1 MAVKNKTLRIV
12 MLKIFFLCISVIFF
26 ASIGF
31 AQDVNSPAP
40 DFTAK
45 DLNGNSIKLSD
56 LKGKVII
63 LDFWASWC
71 IPCKKSMPYLIEL
84 YDSRRADSLIVL
96 GINVDTQLDKIRE
109 FQSAINAEITF
120 PVFFDN
126 EAKIPPFYNVESMPT
141 TIVINKEGIIKYKEA
156 GFNTDLKD
164 KLDKTVKDLL
174 AK

>member
-1 MAVKNKTLRIV
+1 
-12 MLKIFFLCISVIFF
+12 MLKIFFVCIFVFSFI
-26 ASIGF
+26 SIGYT
-31 AQDVNSPAP
+31 QDVNSPAP

-56 LKGKVII
+56 LKGKVIV

-84 YDSRRADSLIVL
+84 YDSHQADSLIVL
-96 GINVDTQLDKIRE
+96 GINVDTQLDKIKE
-109 FQSAINAEITF
+109 FQSAINTEITF
-120 PVFFDN
+120 PVIFDN
-126 EAKIPPFYNVESMPT
+126 DAKIPPIYNVEAMPT
-141 TIVINKEGIIKYKEA
+141 TIVINKEGIIKYKEV
-156 GFNTDLKD
+156 GFNNDIKD